1 MTTSLAILATVLAGS
16 ATANASSPPPAAA
29 SRGLVVV
36 LSPESEDE
44 VTRNAMARIRGEL
57 AAAPFSVVSQPI
69 DGHAE
74 LMVQVETA
82 GQHLAPVAAFAI
94 VRDPGDSPSGVAVW
108 VSNRITRTT
117 TVHRVAVRA
126 GDIDGAAAALAIEAV
141 ELVRASMA
149 GLWPSEKRTPD
160 ADEGGPVAVAAR
172 RLALAI
178 GVGAIA
184 ALEDAPLFFAP
195 TLGVAVSPAGPIG
208 LRLSAFGLGPGA
220 DVSGPGG
227 SVARLQRAA
236 LSLGALGLFREG
248 RIVQPMVSL
257 AGGVHYFHVQGA
269 GAMVDSAEHALT
281 AWSALLTA
289 GAGCAFALGSHIAL
303 TAELDALLTWPTQIV
318 EVAGAVVARFERPS
332 LFAHGGLLAR
342 F

>member
-1 MTTSLAILATVLAGS
+1 M
-16 ATANASSPPPAAA
+16 SSPPAAS

-36 LSPESEDE
+36 LSPETEDD

-57 AAAPFSVVSQPI
+57 TAAPFSVVNQPL
-69 DGHAE
+69 DAHAE
-74 LMVQVETA
+74 LMTQVETA
-82 GQHLAPVAAFAI
+82 GQDLAPVAAFAI
-94 VRDPGDSPSGVAVW
+94 VRDPGDHPSSVAVW

-149 GLWPSEKRTPD
+149 GLWPSETRTSD
-160 ADEGGPVAVAAR
+160 ADASHPAPAAAR

-184 ALEDAPLFFAP
+184 ALEDAPVFFAP
-195 TLGVAVSPAGPIG
+195 TIGVAVSPAGPIG
-208 LRLSAFGLGPGA
+208 FRLSAFGLGPGA
-220 DVSGPGG
+220 DVSGAGG
-227 SVARLQRAA
+227 AGARLQRAA
-236 LSLGALGLFREG
+236 LSLGAFGLFREG

-257 AGGVHYFHVQGA
+257 AAGVHYFHVQGA
-269 GAMVDSAEHALT
+269 GAMVDADEHALT

-289 GAGCAFALGSHIAL
+289 GAGCAFALGTHLAL

-318 EVAGAVVARFERPS
+318 EVAGVVAARFERPS